1 MLKKILKVSAVLLL
15 VGFSFFYTEKVTI
28 IARNSDPIMRAI
40 KEEEKDK
47 KISNVNPIVNK
58 DEYKTGINGCEIDVD
73 ESYSKMRSVGEFK
86 EELIVMKEVSNDKDL
101 TNKYVIGGNNK
112 DKKVSLIF
120 FVNKDINNDLTNYIN
135 EKDIKVNYFID
146 GKYLEENLITVK
158 FLSENNNIYY
168 LGMDNKYS
176 DEYKI
181 TYKHDDIVYV
191 EGEYIYNVLDNDYKD
206 QIDVIKNEKMHVL
219 LNSNGM
225 KGFTYTYE
233 VSDKS
238 FKINSYLDF
247 SQFDYKKINNID
259 QSLMPISYFEITNNM
274 KYETLIKELQNQ
286 GYKCVPT
293 R

>member
-1 MLKKILKVSAVLLL
+1 MLKKILKVTAVLLL

-158 FLSENNNIYY
+158 FLSENNNIYS
-168 LGMDNKYS
+168 LGLDDKYS
-176 DEYKI
+176 DEYMLYHNNLIGMNGTNDSTYCFTNDKNNETLKI
-181 TYKHDDIVYV
+181 C
-191 EGEYIYNVLDNDYKD
+191 NDYNMTTIKS
-206 QIDVIKNEKMHVL
+206 DVIKDNVYKTIKDK
-219 LNSNGM
+219 LNNGVI
-225 KGFTYTYE
+225 FA
-233 VSDKS
+233 VDSD
-238 FKINSYLDF
+238 
-247 SQFDYKKINNID
+247 NID
-259 QSLMPISYFEITNNM
+259 EIKVSINYILSKGYNIVSLEDLLSEKNGCNM
-274 KYETLIKELQNQ
+274 
-286 GYKCVPT
+286 
-293 R
+293 